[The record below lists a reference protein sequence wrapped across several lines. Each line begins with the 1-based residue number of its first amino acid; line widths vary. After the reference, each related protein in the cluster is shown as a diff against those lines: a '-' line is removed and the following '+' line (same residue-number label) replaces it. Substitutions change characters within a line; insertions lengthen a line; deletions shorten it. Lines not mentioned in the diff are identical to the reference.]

1 MRLYLN
7 IMEELL
13 NAVENEKNNR
23 FQKQWVKLDKGSKLN
38 RIKLF
43 IESEK
48 EKNNLNE
55 EQTKKLK
62 KLLNHLCE
70 NNSLNKSG
78 DIDYSS
84 ETFHIVSIKNLKY
97 NEESKLYS
105 FDLPK
110 KTIKPTT
117 KSKSNIERH
126 FSRSK
131 GNKNK

>member
-1 MRLYLN
+1 MD
-7 IMEELL
+7 ELL

-23 FQKQWVKLDKGSKLN
+23 FQKPWTKLDKGSKLN

-43 IESEK
+43 IEKEK
-48 EKNNLNE
+48 EEKNLNE

-62 KLLNHLCE
+62 KLLFHLCE
-70 NNSLNKSG
+70 NGSLNKSG

-84 ETFHIVSIKNLKY
+84 ETYHILSIKNLKY
-97 NEESKLYS
+97 NEIKKNYS

-117 KSKSNIERH
+117 KSKSNIDRH

-131 GNKNK
+131 ENKNK